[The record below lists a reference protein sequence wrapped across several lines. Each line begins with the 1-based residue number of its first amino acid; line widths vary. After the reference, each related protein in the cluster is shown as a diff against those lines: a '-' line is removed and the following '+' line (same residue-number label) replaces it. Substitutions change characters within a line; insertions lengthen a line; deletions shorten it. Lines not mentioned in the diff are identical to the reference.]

1 MISIPDAF
9 LKFKSR
15 LELTDKEQA
24 DASRRQQRVRELLRN
39 AFDLERDILS
49 GSYAR
54 RTKTKPLED
63 VDIFCVL
70 GANEEKYRNEN
81 PSRVLEAFQRALIK
95 EYGSGSVKLQR
106 RSVQI
111 DFGVKSADDDTADQ
125 VMSVDVVPAFTKGK
139 HYEIPDAK
147 TSSWI
152 KTDPEIHKELATR
165 ANEAFSKQ
173 WVPLVKMLKKWNRN
187 RGKPVSPSFLL
198 EVMALKL
205 FIPPFSGG
213 YPYEVKSFFANA
225 AERIGNV
232 WGDPAELGPPVSDQM
247 DASKVETARQA
258 LIQAEHAVSRAIRL
272 ARDGR
277 SGDALQEWR
286 ALFGPLFPLS

>member
-1 MISIPDAF
+1 MISVSDAF

-15 LELTDKEQA
+15 LELTDKEQS
-24 DASRRQQRVRELLRN
+24 DASRRQQRVRELLRY
-39 AFDLERDILS
+39 AFDLEKDILS

-63 VDIFCVL
+63 VDIFCIL
-70 GANEEKYRNEN
+70 GPKEQRYRSEN
-81 PSRVLEAFQRALIK
+81 PSRLLEAFQKALA
-95 EYGSGSVKLQR
+95 EDYGSDSVKLQR

-111 DFGVKSADDDTADQ
+111 DFGVMAVDDDSADQ
-125 VMSVDVVPAFTKGK
+125 VMSVDTVPAFNKGK

-152 KTDPEIHKELATR
+152 KTDPEVHKELATK
-165 ANEAFSKQ
+165 ANKAFSEQ
-173 WVPLVKMLKKWNRN
+173 WVPIVKMLKKWNRTH
-187 RGKPVSPSFLL
+187 GKPVTPSFLV

-213 YPYEVKSFFANA
+213 YPYELKSFFANA
-225 AERIGNV
+225 AERIGEV
-232 WGDPAELGPPVSDQM
+232 WDDPAELGPPVSDQM
-247 DASKVETARQA
+247 DTSKIKTARQA
-258 LIQAEHAVSRAIRL
+258 LTQAEHAVSRAIRL

-277 SGDALQEWR
+277 NGDALQEWR
-286 ALFGPLFPLS
+286 KLFGPLFPLS